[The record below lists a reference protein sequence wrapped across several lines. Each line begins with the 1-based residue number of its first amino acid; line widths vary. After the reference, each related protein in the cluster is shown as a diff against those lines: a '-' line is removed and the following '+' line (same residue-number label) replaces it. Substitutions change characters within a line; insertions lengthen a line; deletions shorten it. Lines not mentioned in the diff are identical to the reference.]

1 LRERGSK
8 LDPWWANFNLS
19 VLPPEVDK
27 KLEQVRE
34 YATSLGKHS
43 KYVLRYLQAAMQV
56 SLANITVFSQH
67 SYEAFAL
74 DVAQYFV
81 LTVCFL
87 NMLTHQTIT

>member
-1 LRERGSK
+1 
-8 LDPWWANFNLS
+8 
-19 VLPPEVDK
+19 
-27 KLEQVRE
+27 
-34 YATSLGKHS
+34 
-43 KYVLRYLQAAMQV
+43 MQV

-87 NMLTHQTIT
+87 NMLTHQTIN